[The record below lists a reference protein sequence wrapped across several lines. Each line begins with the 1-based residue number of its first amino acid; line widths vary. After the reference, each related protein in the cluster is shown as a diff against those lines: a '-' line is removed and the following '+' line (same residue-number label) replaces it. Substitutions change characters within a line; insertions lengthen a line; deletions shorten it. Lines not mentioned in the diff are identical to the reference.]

1 MTDLTAGGADLD
13 PSVSDDWHEVQCGES
28 RARVFMRADG
38 LQYAKLVTRDRTAE
52 LLAERDRCRWALA
65 HGIPGPAVLSWHA
78 NESGARLVTSAV
90 PGVPAHRIDA
100 DRALALWPHI
110 IDAFRELHG
119 TDVVECPFDRG
130 TERMLALARD
140 VVARDAVDPSFL
152 RPEQRTSTPR
162 ELLDDLERQ
171 YPHRRLQEQDDR
183 AVCHGDLCLPNIM
196 VDPDTL
202 DVLGFVDLGRLGV
215 ADRHAD
221 LSLLLANA
229 GDTWPDHAHALTETL
244 RERYGRPVE
253 AERLEFHLHLDPL
266 TWG

>member
-1 MTDLTAGGADLD
+1 MTDLTAGGEDLD
-13 PSVSDDWHEVQCGES
+13 PSASDSWHEVRGGES
-28 RARVFMRADG
+28 GARVFVRADG
-38 LQYAKLVTRDRTAE
+38 LRYAKLAIRDRTTE
-52 LLAERDRCRWALA
+52 LLAERDRCTWAHA
-65 HGIPGPAVLSWHA
+65 HGIPGPAVLAWRTDG
-78 NESGARLVTSAV
+78 SGALLVTSAV

-100 DRALALWPHI
+100 DRALTLWPHI
-110 IDAFRELHG
+110 IDAVRELHG
-119 TDVVECPFDRG
+119 TDVADCPFDRG

-152 RPEQRTSTPR
+152 RPEQHARTPR

-171 YPHRRLQEQDDR
+171 HPHRLLQEKDDR

-202 DVLGFVDLGRLGV
+202 DVLGFIDLGRLGV

-229 GDTWPDHAHALTETL
+229 GDTWPDHAHALAEML
-244 RERYGRPVE
+244 LARYGRPIDG
-253 AERLEFHLHLDPL
+253 ERLEFHLHLDPL